1 MSTVVTPRVA
11 ERAPA
16 PARRTLRDSLR
27 RIAEAA
33 VTPLELDDVL
43 DVFHPLR
50 AGADLRGR
58 VVSVHAETA
67 DSATLVIKPGKGWA
81 GHVPGQY
88 LRVGV
93 DVDGVR
99 LWRTYSLT
107 HGPRPDRCI
116 SITVKGIPDG
126 VVSNHLVRRVR
137 AGQMIQLGQAE
148 GDFVLSDPMPG
159 KLLLV
164 TAGSGITPVI
174 GMLRNLFSKAV
185 PLDADIV
192 LLHSALSRSEVIFGD
207 ELRQYAAEGLLQ
219 LIELHTDVDG
229 MLDVADLETI
239 VPDFA
244 ERMTYACGPVGLL
257 DALEEHHGALG
268 LPLHIE
274 RFRAARVAPGEGG
287 TLTFTKNGAVVEA
300 DGATPI
306 LDAAENAGVLM
317 PSGCR
322 MGICYGC
329 VLPLR
334 EGAVR
339 DLRNGALTTAAPGDG
354 VLIQTCINAAAG
366 ACDIVLV
373 TGDAYVDHPSFG
385 MAIIGRLLEAHG
397 FRVGIISQPDWHS
410 PEDFRRLGKVAGK
423 HA

>member
-1 MSTVVTPRVA
+1 MTTVVTPRPAGAVS
-11 ERAPA
+11 APT
-16 PARRTLRDSLR
+16 RRTLRDSLR
-27 RIAEAA
+27 RLAEAA

-50 AGADLRGR
+50 SGATLRGR
-58 VVSVHAETA
+58 IVAVHPETA
-67 DSATLVIKPGKGWA
+67 DSTTVVIKPGKDWA

-93 DVDGVR
+93 DVEGVR

-116 SITVKGIPDG
+116 SITVKAIPDG

-137 AGQMIQLGQAE
+137 AGQMIHLGQAE

-185 PLDADIV
+185 PCTADIV
-192 LLHSALSRSEVIFGD
+192 LLHSALSRSEVIFGE
-207 ELRQYAAEGLLQ
+207 ELRRDGRLT
-219 LIELHTDVDG
+219 LIELHTDIDG
-229 MLDVADLETI
+229 MLDVADLATM
-239 VPDFA
+239 VPDLA
-244 ERMTYACGPVGLL
+244 ERTTYACGPVGLL
-257 DALEEHHGALG
+257 EALENHHNLRD
-268 LPLHIE
+268 LPLHVE
-274 RFRAARVAPGEGG
+274 RFRSAVVVTGEGG
-287 TLTFTKNGAVVEA
+287 TVTFGRTGAVVEA
-300 DGATPI
+300 DGSTPI
-306 LDAAENAGVLM
+306 LDAAEGAGVLM

-339 DLRNGALTTAAPGDG
+339 DLRNGELTVAAPGDG

-366 ACDIVLV
+366 ACDI
-373 TGDAYVDHPSFG
+373 DH
-385 MAIIGRLLEAHG
+385 
-397 FRVGIISQPDWHS
+397 
-410 PEDFRRLGKVAGK
+410 
-423 HA
+423 

>member
-1 MSTVVTPRVA
+1 MSTVVTPRVSGSTPGQLP
-11 ERAPA
+11 RP
-16 PARRTLRDSLR
+16 RRSLRDGLR
-27 RIAEAA
+27 RFAEAA

-50 AGADLRGR
+50 AGATLRGR
-58 VVSVHAETA
+58 VVAVHPETA
-67 DSATLVIKPGKGWA
+67 DAATLVIRPGRDWA

-107 HGPRPDRCI
+107 HGPRHDGCI

-126 VVSNHLVRRVR
+126 VGSNYLVHRIRPAQV
-137 AGQMIQLGQAE
+137 IHPGQAE
-148 GDFVLSDPMPG
+148 GDFVLPDPMPQ

-174 GMLRNLFSKAV
+174 GMLRNLFSRAV
-185 PLDADIV
+185 PFEADIV
-192 LLHSALSRSEVIFGD
+192 LLHSALSRSEVIFGE
-207 ELRQYAAEGLLQ
+207 ELRRYAEQGRLRLV
-219 LIELHTDVDG
+219 ELHTDVHG
-229 MLDVADLETI
+229 MLDVADLDTI
-239 VPDFA
+239 VPDIE
-244 ERMTYACGPVGLL
+244 ERTTYACGPVGLL
-257 DALEEHHGALG
+257 DALEEHHTARD

-274 RFRAARVAPGEGG
+274 RFRTTVITTGEGG
-287 TLTFTKNGAVVEA
+287 TLTFAKSGTSVEA

-306 LDAAENAGVLM
+306 LDAAESAGVLM

-322 MGICYGC
+322 MGVCFGC

-339 DLRNGALTTAAPGDG
+339 DLRNGQLTVAAPGDG
-354 VLIQTCINAAAG
+354 VIIQTCISAAAG
-366 ACDIVLV
+366 ACDI
-373 TGDAYVDHPSFG
+373 DN
-385 MAIIGRLLEAHG
+385 
-397 FRVGIISQPDWHS
+397 
-410 PEDFRRLGKVAGK
+410 
-423 HA
+423 

>member
-1 MSTVVTPRVA
+1 MSTVVTPRVSGSTPGQLP
-11 ERAPA
+11 RP
-16 PARRTLRDSLR
+16 RRSLRDGLR
-27 RIAEAA
+27 RFAEAA

-50 AGADLRGR
+50 AGATLRGR
-58 VVSVHAETA
+58 VVAVHAETA
-67 DSATLVIKPGKGWA
+67 DAATLVIRPGKDWA

-107 HGPRPDRCI
+107 HGPRPDGCI

-126 VVSNHLVRRVR
+126 VVSNYLVHRIRP
-137 AGQMIQLGQAE
+137 GQMIHLGQAE
-148 GDFVLSDPMPG
+148 GDFVLPDPMPQ

-174 GMLRNLFSKAV
+174 GMLRNLFSRAV
-185 PLDADIV
+185 PFEADIV
-192 LLHSALSRSEVIFGD
+192 LLHSALSRSEVIFGE
-207 ELRQYAAEGLLQ
+207 ELRRYAEQGRLRLV
-219 LIELHTDVDG
+219 ELHTDVHG
-229 MLDVADLETI
+229 MLDVADLDTI
-239 VPDFA
+239 VPDIE
-244 ERMTYACGPVGLL
+244 ERTTYACGPVGLL
-257 DALEEHHGALG
+257 DALEEHHTARD

-274 RFRAARVAPGEGG
+274 RFRTTLITTAKDGQSGG
-287 TLTFTKNGAVVEA
+287 TLTFAKTGTSVEA

-306 LDAAENAGVLM
+306 LDAAESAGVLM

-322 MGICYGC
+322 MGVCFGC

-339 DLRNGALTTAAPGDG
+339 DLRNGQLTTAAPGDG
-354 VLIQTCINAAAG
+354 VIIQTCISAAAG
-366 ACDIVLV
+366 ACEI
-373 TGDAYVDHPSFG
+373 DH
-385 MAIIGRLLEAHG
+385 
-397 FRVGIISQPDWHS
+397 
-410 PEDFRRLGKVAGK
+410 
-423 HA
+423 

>member
-1 MSTVVTPRVA
+1 MSTVVTPRVSGA
-11 ERAPA
+11 TSAP
-16 PARRTLRDSLR
+16 PVRSPRRSLRDGLR
-27 RIAEAA
+27 RVAEAA
-33 VTPLELDDVL
+33 VTPLELEDVL

-50 AGADLRGR
+50 KGADLRGR
-58 VVSVHAETA
+58 IVSVTPETA
-67 DSATLVIKPGKGWA
+67 DAATIVIKPGKDWA

-116 SITVKGIPDG
+116 SITVKAIPDG
-126 VVSNHLVRRVR
+126 VVSNHLVHRVR
-137 AGQMIQLGQAE
+137 PGQMIHLGQAD

-174 GMLRNLFSKAV
+174 GMLRNLFSRAV
-185 PLDADIV
+185 PFEADIV
-192 LLHSALSRSEVIFGD
+192 LLHSALSRSEVIFGE
-207 ELRQYAAEGLLQ
+207 ELRRYAAEGRLRLV
-219 LIELHTDVDG
+219 ELHTDVHG
-229 MLDVADLETI
+229 MLDVDDLDEI
-239 VPDFA
+239 VPDLD
-244 ERMTYACGPVGLL
+244 ERTTFACGPVGLL
-257 DALEEHHGALG
+257 DALEEHHTGRG

-274 RFRAARVAPGEGG
+274 RFRTTTVVTGEGG
-287 TLTFTKNGAVVEA
+287 TLTFAKSGTVVDA

-306 LDAAENAGVLM
+306 LDAAESAGVLM

-322 MGICYGC
+322 MGVCFGC

-339 DLRNGALTTAAPGDG
+339 DLRNGQLTVAAPGDG
-354 VLIQTCINAAAG
+354 VIIQTCISAAAG
-366 ACDIVLV
+366 ACDI
-373 TGDAYVDHPSFG
+373 DN
-385 MAIIGRLLEAHG
+385 
-397 FRVGIISQPDWHS
+397 
-410 PEDFRRLGKVAGK
+410 
-423 HA
+423 

>member
-1 MSTVVTPRVA
+1 MDRILRRRSSTLEDMSIAVPS
-11 ERAPA
+11 RAGRPSQG
-16 PARRTLRDSLR
+16 LSLR
-27 RIAEAA
+27 ENLRKLADAA
-33 VTPLELDDVL
+33 VTPLEIDDVL

-50 AGADLRGR
+50 RGADLRGKIVEVR
-58 VVSVHAETA
+58 PETA
-67 DSATLVIKPGKGWA
+67 DAATIVIKPGRDWA

-107 HGPRPDRCI
+107 HGPRADRCI

-126 VVSNHLVRRVR
+126 VVSNHLVRRVK
-137 AGQMIQLGQAE
+137 AGQMIHLGQAE
-148 GDFVLSDPMPG
+148 GDFVLPQPIPG

-174 GMLRNLFSKAV
+174 GMLRNMFSRVV
-185 PLDADIV
+185 PVKADIV

-207 ELRQYAAEGLLQ
+207 ELRAYAAQGRLRLV
-219 LIELHTDVDG
+219 ELHTDVDG
-229 MLDVADLETI
+229 MLDVDCPDTGLAAI
-239 VPDFA
+239 VPDLA
-244 ERMTYACGPVGLL
+244 ERTTYACGPVGLL
-257 DALEEHHGALG
+257 DALEKHHTTHD

-274 RFRAARVAPGEGG
+274 RFRAPVMATGEGG
-287 TLTFTKNGAVVEA
+287 TLTFASGVSVEA

-306 LDAAENAGVLM
+306 LDAAEGAGVLM

-322 MGICYGC
+322 MGVCFGC

-339 DLRNGALTTAAPGDG
+339 DLRNGEITTASPGDG
-354 VLIQTCINAAAG
+354 VIIQTCINAAAG
-366 ACDIVLV
+366 ACHI
-373 TGDAYVDHPSFG
+373 DH
-385 MAIIGRLLEAHG
+385 
-397 FRVGIISQPDWHS
+397 
-410 PEDFRRLGKVAGK
+410 
-423 HA
+423 